1 MYMYVKCTACV
12 LCELVYILFCFPD
25 SSGGDGEEGKGAGDG
40 GDRVG
45 GRAEGAEQICVG
57 KTQMYCVHALPFYV
71 LQQKSPNQGSPVDPW
86 IILSCCWMSAL
97 YMNTAGYLPRTIFA

>member
-12 LCELVYILFCFPD
+12 LCELVYCFPD
-25 SSGGDGEEGKGAGDG
+25 NSGGDGEEGKGAGDG

-45 GRAEGAEQICVG
+45 GRAEGGEQICVG

-86 IILSCCWMSAL
+86 IIQLLLDVSLVPEYCWLSST
-97 YMNTAGYLPRTIFA
+97 YHIY